1 MLCPL
6 MPPID
11 AEMFARVPSSGAPYR
26 AFDTYARS
34 ASFVER
40 AGPSGATPLGL
51 GPLAA
56 TRGGPLLA
64 ARLRAANQLVG
75 RLRGGAAWLFFDGH
89 GLHAC
94 VAGQADA
101 RMLLRA
107 PVVSA
112 VLVGDTRVVFS
123 TEDGGLSVAA
133 LRCEEVEGGALSV
146 ESEPPRALTLDDA
159 RLERRGPCWFVED
172 AAGDDGDGAPLLL
185 ALSSYSDRGCHV
197 HCALLDLSGMTVRAA
212 PVPCLVGTARP
223 HAVAI
228 ARGAAAP
235 RLLIVAE
242 VEYYTIPPY
251 HHTTILWLWLCSP
264 WLPPPR
270 YPSMT

>member
-1 MLCPL
+1 
-6 MPPID
+6 
-11 AEMFARVPSSGAPYR
+11 MFARSPSSGAPYR

-34 ASFVER
+34 ASFVVR
-40 AGPSGATPLGL
+40 AGPSCATPLGL

-56 TRGGPLLA
+56 TKGGPLLA

-75 RLRGGAAWLFFDGH
+75 RLHGGGAWLFFDGH

-101 RMLLRA
+101 RVLLRA

-112 VLVGDTRVVFS
+112 VLVGDALVIFS
-123 TEDGGLSVAA
+123 TADGGLSVAA
-133 LRCEEVEGGALSV
+133 LRYEEGEGGALSV
-146 ESEPPRALTLDDA
+146 EAEPPRALTLDDA

-185 ALSSYSDRGCHV
+185 ALSSYSDRSCHV
-197 HCALLDLSGMTVRAA
+197 HCALLDLCGMTVRAA

-235 RLLIVAE
+235 RLLIIAE
-242 VEYYTIPPY
+242 VE
-251 HHTTILWLWLCSP
+251 HHTTMPPCHHATMPPYYGYGYAYCGCSS
-264 WLPPPR
+264 PPR

>member
-1 MLCPL
+1 M
-6 MPPID
+6 
-11 AEMFARVPSSGAPYR
+11 AMFASAPSSRAPYR

-34 ASFVER
+34 ASFVAR
-40 AGPSGATPLGL
+40 AGPSCATPLGL
-51 GPLAA
+51 GPLSA

-64 ARLRAANQLVG
+64 ARLRAANQLIG

-94 VAGQADA
+94 IAGQADA
-101 RMLLRA
+101 RVLLRA

-112 VLVGDTRVVFS
+112 VLVGDALVVFS
-123 TEDGGLSVAA
+123 TEDGGLSVSA
-133 LRCEEVEGGALSV
+133 LRYEEGEGGVLSV
-146 ESEPPRALTLDDA
+146 EAEPPRALTLNDA

-172 AAGDDGDGAPLLL
+172 AAAGDASGGAPLLL
-185 ALSSYSDRGCHV
+185 AVSSYSERSCHV
-197 HCALLDLSGMTVRAA
+197 HCAHLDLGGMTVRAA

-228 ARGAAAP
+228 ARGGAAP

-242 VEYYTIPPY
+242 APFDDPEVCGDDEAKAKAKA
-251 HHTTILWLWLCSP
+251 
-264 WLPPPR
+264 
-270 YPSMT
+270 